1 MCNKI
6 FNEAAYAVKESL
18 DVCTD
23 TLANISILDPTVRI
37 KYSEQD
43 LFNATYILKN
53 ILLSKM
59 WELQQEENMALEHRL
74 DMAAKLVEDMRKLI
88 KTYTNIDTHEISFE
102 KV

>member
-6 FNEAAYAVKESL
+6 FNDAAYAVKESL

-23 TLANISILDPTVRI
+23 TLLNMSILDKTFHI
-37 KYSEQD
+37 KFSERD
-43 LFNATYILKN
+43 LFNVNFIFTNVLF
-53 ILLSKM
+53 SKM
-59 WELQQEENMALEHRL
+59 WELQAAENMALDHRL
-74 DMAAKLVEDMRKLI
+74 EMANKFGEDFRKLI

>member
-1 MCNKI
+1 MGKKI

-23 TLANISILDPTVRI
+23 TLANISILDKTFRI
-37 KYSEQD
+37 KYSERD
-43 LFNATYILKN
+43 LFNATYILNN

-74 DMAAKLVEDMRKLI
+74 DMANKLGKDMRKLI
-88 KTYTNIDTHEISFE
+88 KTYTNIDTHEISF
-102 KV
+102 